1 MGAPRSRPMGR
12 RTGNPCGIALNASR
26 MRRAPWDVWASRRV
40 FHATSS
46 CDGSSSS
53 GPGRSSSSAAEC
65 ISHVSGG
72 SPVGSSTSS
81 VASTSV
87 GLHVLVDSVLPLD
100 HRDVCSS
107 WLRGSS
113 ADWAF
118 SPRVFRS
125 ALADSFHAATGV
137 AEVNRAVEDLD
148 EAAESWL
155 AWRSKRW
162 VKSSIHAGERW
173 KPILC
178 CRIARRSLSRS
189 PLGWFLLVGRLL
201 G

>member
-12 RTGNPCGIALNASR
+12 WDRESLWDRSKCVPHARPLN
-26 MRRAPWDVWASRRV
+26 RAPWDVWASRRV
-40 FHATSS
+40 FHVIRVRCGRCFSGG
-46 CDGSSSS
+46 GSVI
-53 GPGRSSSSAAEC
+53 GYFFLRWFVLLC
-65 ISHVSGG
+65 HVSGG

-81 VASTSV
+81 VAFTSV
-87 GLHVLVDSVLPLD
+87 GLHVLFDS
-100 HRDVCSS
+100 
-107 WLRGSS
+107 
-113 ADWAF
+113 AF
-118 SPRVFRS
+118 RPRVFRS

-162 VKSSIHAGERW
+162 VKSSIHVGERW
-173 KPILC
+173 KQILC

>member
-1 MGAPRSRPMGR
+1 MSRVGR
-12 RTGNPCGIALNASR
+12 LLDH
-26 MRRAPWDVWASRRV
+26 RRRRWLPLRL
-40 FHATSS
+40 A
-46 CDGSSSS
+46 
-53 GPGRSSSSAAEC
+53 
-65 ISHVSGG
+65 
-72 SPVGSSTSS
+72 STSS
-81 VASTSV
+81 LIRSSPSTTATCV
-87 GLHVLVDSVLPLD
+87 RV
-100 HRDVCSS
+100 

-189 PLGWFLLVGRLL
+189 PLGWFLLVGLSVELSTL
-201 G
+201 GMLPQGSSGHGSVL